1 MDPLR
6 KKASSA
12 GFDLTDPFLRYPLF
26 TRLAGLAHEAFDEE
40 DLVGFC
46 GVMRS
51 LLSLTESTHNPVL
64 RECARALLGRPAW
77 IAPVLAQVDAQ
88 LEHPAL
94 VENLAFELNALCEE
108 AVEAQEW
115 DLFVFR
121 LTLLN
126 GLACK
131 RPSQVMHD
139 GIGRM
144 LGAVLPKLPP
154 DAHLASALEVGRGL
168 LGLGCPPPKHW
179 REALERRLALAPA
192 DEASVLQDE
201 LENA

>member
-6 KKASSA
+6 QKASSA
-12 GFDLTDPFLRYPLF
+12 GFDLSDPFLRYPLF

-40 DLVGFC
+40 DLEGFC

-77 IAPVLAQVDAQ
+77 IAPVLAEVDAQ

-94 VENLAFELNALCEE
+94 VENLAFELNSLCQE
-108 AVEAQEW
+108 AVERQEW

-121 LTLLN
+121 LTLLDS
-126 GLACK
+126 LAEK
-131 RPSQVMHD
+131 RPSPAIGE
-139 GIGRM
+139 GISRL
-144 LGAVLPKLPP
+144 LGLVLPKLPP
-154 DAHLASALEVGRGL
+154 DAHLAAALEAGRGL
-168 LGLGCPPPKHW
+168 QRRGFPQPKHW
-179 REALERRLALAPA
+179 GESLRRRLELAPPE
-192 DEASVLQDE
+192 EANQLKAE
-201 LENA
+201 LEQL